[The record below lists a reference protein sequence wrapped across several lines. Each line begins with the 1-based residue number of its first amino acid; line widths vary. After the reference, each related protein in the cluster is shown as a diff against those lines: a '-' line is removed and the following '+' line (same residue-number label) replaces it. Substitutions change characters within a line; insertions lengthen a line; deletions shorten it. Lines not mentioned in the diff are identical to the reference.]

1 MVKNEISFCDRILLH
16 TPCGVFFSA
25 APEESCVG
33 EICPEEIVTEP
44 EEDEDSI
51 RVKIADLGNACWIV
65 SIGTTCT

>member
-1 MVKNEISFCDRILLH
+1 MIGDYYIL
-16 TPCGVFFSA
+16 PVVYFFVA

-65 SIGTTCT
+65 SIGTNCT

>member
-1 MVKNEISFCDRILLH
+1 MIGDYYIL
-16 TPCGVFFSA
+16 PVVYFFSA

>member
-1 MVKNEISFCDRILLH
+1 MKSAFVIGDYYIL
-16 TPCGVFFSA
+16 PVVYFFVA

-65 SIGTTCT
+65 SIGTNCT

>member
-1 MVKNEISFCDRILLH
+1 MIGDYYIL
-16 TPCGVFFSA
+16 PVVYFFVA

>member
-1 MVKNEISFCDRILLH
+1 MLPV
-16 TPCGVFFSA
+16 VYFFVA

-65 SIGTTCT
+65 SIGTNCT

>member
-1 MVKNEISFCDRILLH
+1 MLPV
-16 TPCGVFFSA
+16 VYFFVA
-25 APEESCVG
+25 VPEESCVG

-65 SIGTTCT
+65 SIGTTFT

>member
-1 MVKNEISFCDRILLH
+1 MKSAFVIGDYYIL
-16 TPCGVFFSA
+16 PVVYFFVA

>member
-1 MVKNEISFCDRILLH
+1 MLPV
-16 TPCGVFFSA
+16 VYFFVA

-33 EICPEEIVTEP
+33 EICPEAIFTEP

-65 SIGTTCT
+65 SIGTTFT